1 MFKELSQFICIYFFS
16 TDYHLRNG
24 RASPWGLYRGMKT
37 HGPERLSRL
46 SCEQR
51 QPTRGY
57 GGQKTFFFFYL
68 STWASTSCPTST
80 SCHCDCSLEWTL
92 ECRINDHE
100 NGKIVIGLGNDN
112 NNSARASRFLYT
124 SLPSLLKFPIMCC
137 CYLFDFLT
145 LMFAMFIDVWV
156 KLFSALFY
164 TSQRMRTEYNCPV
177 VAGKPKVAFRETIGK
192 EARYELNVATST
204 TFNITDSFHSIGGKN
219 WALIRDC
226 VTTFWRHC
234 LCIKIWTIFTQSSK
248 VKIWS

>member
-1 MFKELSQFICIYFFS
+1 
-16 TDYHLRNG
+16 
-24 RASPWGLYRGMKT
+24 MKA

-57 GGQKTFFFFYL
+57 GGQKTLVFFYYL
-68 STWASTSCPTST
+68 STRASTSCPPST

-92 ECRINDHE
+92 ECRIRECLINDHE

-124 SLPSLLKFPIMCC
+124 SLPSLLKLPIMCC

-145 LMFAMFIDVWV
+145 LMFDIFIDVWV

-164 TSQRMRTEYNCPV
+164 TSQRMRTEYNCSV

-192 EARYELNVATST
+192 EARYKLNVTPMRP
-204 TFNITDSFHSIGGKN
+204 FSIN
-219 WALIRDC
+219 
-226 VTTFWRHC
+226 
-234 LCIKIWTIFTQSSK
+234 
-248 VKIWS
+248 

>member
-1 MFKELSQFICIYFFS
+1 MFKELSQFISIYFFS

-24 RASPWGLYRGMKT
+24 RASPWGLYRGMKA

-57 GGQKTFFFFYL
+57 GGQKTLVFFYL
-68 STWASTSCPTST
+68 STRASTSCPPST

-92 ECRINDHE
+92 ECRIRECRINDLE
-100 NGKIVIGLGNDN
+100 NGKIVIGLENEN

-124 SLPSLLKFPIMCC
+124 SLTSLLKLSIMCC

-145 LMFAMFIDVWV
+145 LMFDVFIDVWV
-156 KLFSALFY
+156 KLFSALFFS
-164 TSQRMRTEYNCPV
+164 SQRMRTEYNCPV

-192 EARYELNVATST
+192 EARYELNVTPMGVFQLIDVLHSSVSFMNDRELRQRRFWATPVYR
-204 TFNITDSFHSIGGKN
+204 K
-219 WALIRDC
+219 WAFLFYLSC
-226 VTTFWRHC
+226 E
-234 LCIKIWTIFTQSSK
+234 
-248 VKIWS
+248 